1 MSLCLNLIKLEYD
14 PLATAKV
21 FRRPYSDRDLLLE
34 IQEQVNAP
42 QVATRLGDTIWAYAL
57 PEELV
62 NRYEFKE
69 AVQLVRALPPR
80 FVNRLLRNAIERR
93 LERLGYD
100 KVAHDK
106 FERPDD
112 IAFELGDDRELV
124 ARIRWLVRPFSLPEE
139 HRNIFTLLMNPR
151 LGYQI
156 KISLAQLAQQ
166 GIDWRH
172 FGLKVRVVMT
182 EQETPKVAPWRVAHT
197 LTVLEERE
205 GEMVFCESRDGQ
217 HYEVNL
223 AQCWPLASPEN
234 RYHYLRLRYEGAKG
248 ERFAEQMKAVEDDF
262 FALSNIHALI
272 SDLKSQIAHLELGE
286 GLEMGVG
293 DFLKLRIVSRH
304 AADRLQQDLLSG
316 QVVMEPV
323 EEEEVGDEEG
333 EEEEAVQLSLFDLI
347 PS

>member
-1 MSLCLNLIKLEYD
+1 MSLYLNLIKLEYE
-14 PLATAKV
+14 PLARVKV

-34 IQEQVNAP
+34 IQEQLDAP

-57 PEELV
+57 PGELV

-80 FVNRLLRNAIERR
+80 FVNRLLRGAIERR
-93 LERLGYD
+93 LEQLGYN

-112 IAFELGDDRELV
+112 IAFEVGDDRELV

-139 HRNIFTLLMNPR
+139 HGNIFTLLMNPR
-151 LGYQI
+151 LGYEI

-172 FGLKVRVVMT
+172 FGPKVRIIMV
-182 EQETPKVAPWRVAHT
+182 EQETPKVAPWKVAHT

-205 GEMVFCESRDGQ
+205 GGMLLCESRDGE
-217 HYEVNL
+217 HHEVNL
-223 AQCWPLASPEN
+223 AQCRVLASTGN
-234 RYHYLRLRYEGAKG
+234 RYRYVRLRYKGAKG
-248 ERFAEQMKAVEDDF
+248 ERFAEQMKAAEDNF
-262 FALSNIHALI
+262 FALDNVHALI
-272 SDLKSQIAHLELGE
+272 SDLKGQIACLKLGD
-286 GLEMGVG
+286 GLEMRVG
-293 DFLKLRIVSRH
+293 GFLELHILSRH
-304 AADRLQQDLLSG
+304 AADRLQQNLLSG
-316 QVVMEPV
+316 QAVMEPA

-333 EEEEAVQLSLFDLI
+333 EEEEVVQLSLFDLI
-347 PS
+347 PP